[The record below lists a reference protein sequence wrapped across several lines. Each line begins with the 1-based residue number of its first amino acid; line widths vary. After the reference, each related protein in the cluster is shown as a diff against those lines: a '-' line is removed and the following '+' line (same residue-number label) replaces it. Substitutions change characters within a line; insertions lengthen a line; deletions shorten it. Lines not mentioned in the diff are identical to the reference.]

1 VHETLRDYASAL
13 ADLDAAV
20 ALDASSIDALLQRA
34 GVHRAAGDLER
45 CFLDVRAARI
55 LVPQVSTKRVR
66 IASPAADACA
76 QRPGVVQ
83 AEQVAAQAAL
93 RRGVRAPSSAARQ
106 GPPGGTDACNLPR
119 SYQVLGVGMS
129 ATQRDFTRQYRK
141 LASKWH
147 PDKWATATPEEQKVA
162 EHRFRVIADA
172 YETLRDPERRA
183 KHDRDF
189 YFTART

>member
-1 VHETLRDYASAL
+1 M
-13 ADLDAAV
+13 
-20 ALDASSIDALLQRA
+20 
-34 GVHRAAGDLER
+34 
-45 CFLDVRAARI
+45 
-55 LVPQVSTKRVR
+55 
-66 IASPAADACA
+66 
-76 QRPGVVQ
+76 VQ
-83 AEQVAAQAAL
+83 AEQAAAQAAL
-93 RRGVRAPSSAARQ
+93 RRGVRAPSSAAQQ
-106 GPPGGTDACNLPR
+106 GPTDACNLPR

-183 KHDRDF
+183 THDRNF
-189 YFTART
+189 FFTSRT